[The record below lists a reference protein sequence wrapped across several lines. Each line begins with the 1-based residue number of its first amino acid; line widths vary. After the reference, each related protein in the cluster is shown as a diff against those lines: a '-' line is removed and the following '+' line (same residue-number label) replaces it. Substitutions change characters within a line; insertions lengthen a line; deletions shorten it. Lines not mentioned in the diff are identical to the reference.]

1 MCEPRVQWSNPDL
14 REHLRAHGVD
24 ERDLKSAA
32 DLIGVDWFLVERYVG
47 YEAWDDLDLIIL
59 HVRALRAYL
68 EGEQYGSD

>member
-1 MCEPRVQWSNPDL
+1 MCESRVQWSNPDL
-14 REHLRAHGVD
+14 HERLRAHGVD

-59 HVRALRAYL
+59 HARALRAYL
-68 EGEQYGSD
+68 EGEQHGSD